1 MPSTV
6 RFSPRETELLR
17 LFIEGM
23 SHCEIA
29 DRLNISHRTVA
40 VHLCN
45 IRSKIG
51 KNVDT
56 DVRLYRWLAKNPKF

>member
-1 MPSTV
+1 MASTV

-17 LFIEGM
+17 LFIEGL

-29 DRLNISHRTVA
+29 GRLNISHRTVA

-56 DVRLYRWLAKNPKF
+56 DVRLYRWLSKNVKP

>member
-1 MPSTV
+1 MASTV

-23 SHCEIA
+23 SHFEIA
-29 DRLNISHRTVA
+29 GRLNISHRTVA

-56 DVRLYRWLAKNPKF
+56 DVRLYRWLSKNIKF

>member
-17 LFIEGM
+17 LFIDGM

-29 DRLNISHRTVA
+29 GRLNISHRTVS
-40 VHLCN
+40 VHLYN
-45 IRSKIG
+45 IRTKIG
-51 KNVDT
+51 KDLDT
-56 DVRLYRWLAKNPKF
+56 DVRLYRWLAKNLKF